1 MDIQVN
7 FRLCVSLDW
16 VVSDLL
22 QILTSRGISIE
33 ALELENVY
41 RIDDESQT
49 TEEIGALVCYCMAD
63 PETINQLIV
72 DNELDS
78 EIQSNGTI
86 LLW

>member
-1 MDIQVN
+1 MNIQVN

-22 QILTSRGISIE
+22 QILTSHGISTE

-41 RIDDESQT
+41 RIGDESQT
-49 TEEIGALVCYCMAD
+49 KEEIGAMVCYCMAD
-63 PETINQLIV
+63 LETINQLIV
-72 DNELDS
+72 DNELNSDV
-78 EIQSNGTI
+78 QSDGSI